1 MTRTTRIPLT
11 FAAAFAA
18 LAVAAPAASANGD
31 DAPAPRAQPRA
42 ATLKVM
48 TRNIYLGADISKPI
62 GKTGDEFVQ
71 ANTEVWDTVRE
82 TNFPARARLLAREI
96 ARTRPDLIGLQE
108 VALWRRGAQGVSD
121 GAETPA
127 RRVVYD
133 FLRILRRALARRGLE
148 YRVGSVQNE
157 ADVEGPTSY
166 GYDVRLT
173 MRDAIL
179 VKRREGL
186 RIRRRSGD
194 NFTARFAVPTPVG
207 VYQVLRG
214 WTAVDM
220 SFRGRRFRFLNTH
233 LEAFLPSVRQ
243 AQAVELVAPGGP
255 ANHPRPVILV
265 GDLNSDPDGRD
276 NGDPIPYE
284 TLAAAGFR
292 DTWDLAHGSRLAN
305 SCCMNQENIKDPP
318 PAPFDHHIDHIL
330 VKPTMRTLS
339 NRIVGNDRR
348 NRTGSGLWPS
358 DHGGHVAR
366 LRLPRR

>member
-1 MTRTTRIPLT
+1 MTRSTRVPLT
-11 FAAAFAA
+11 LAAAIAA
-18 LAVAAPAASANGD
+18 LAALAAAAPAASANGD
-31 DAPAPRAQPRA
+31 GAPRAQPRA

-48 TRNIYLGADISKPI
+48 TRNIYLGADIAKPI
-62 GKTGDEFVQ
+62 GQTGDAFVQ

-121 GAETPA
+121 GSQTPA
-127 RRVVYD
+127 RRVVYN

-148 YRVGSVQNE
+148 YRLGSVQNE

-194 NFTARFAVPTPVG
+194 NFEARFVVPTPAG

-220 SFRGRRFRFLNTH
+220 SFRGRRFRFLDTH
-233 LEAFLPSVRQ
+233 LEAFVPSVRQ
-243 AQAVELVAPGGP
+243 AQAAELVAPGGP
-255 ANHPRPVILV
+255 ADRARVILV
-265 GDLNSDPDGRD
+265 GDINSDPDARD

-284 TLAAAGFR
+284 TITAAGFR
-292 DTWDLAHGSRLAN
+292 DAWDLRYGSRLAN
-305 SCCMNQENIKDPP
+305 SCCMNQENVKDPP
-318 PAPFDHHIDHIL
+318 PAPFDHHIDHIF
-330 VKPTMRTLS
+330 VKPRMRTLS
-339 NRIVGNDRR
+339 NRIVGNDRS
-348 NRTGSGLWPS
+348 NRTRSGLWPS

-366 LRLPRR
+366 LRLPR

>member
-1 MTRTTRIPLT
+1 MPTRIRIVL
-11 FAAAFAA
+11 A
-18 LAVAAPAASANGD
+18 LLALFAVAAPAAEA
-31 DAPAPRAQPRA
+31 ARKPRPD
-42 ATLKVM
+42 LKVM

-62 GKTGDEFVQ
+62 GQVGDAFVQ

-96 ARTRPDLIGLQE
+96 RRTKPDLIGLQE

-121 GAETPA
+121 GPQTPA
-127 RRVVYD
+127 RQVVYD
-133 FLRILRRALARRGLE
+133 FLRTLRRALARQGMR

-179 VKRREGL
+179 VRRRPGL
-186 RIRRRSGD
+186 RIRGRSGE
-194 NFTARFAVPTPVG
+194 NFTARFTVPTPVG
-207 VYQVLRG
+207 VYQVVRG

-220 SFRGRRFRFLNTH
+220 SFRGRRFRFLDTH
-233 LEAFLPSVRQ
+233 LEAFVSGVRQ
-243 AQAVELVAPGGP
+243 AQAAELVAPGGP
-255 ANHPRPVILV
+255 ADRSRVILV
-265 GDLNSDPDGRD
+265 GDLNSDPDARD
-276 NGDPIPYE
+276 NGDPVPYQ
-284 TLAAAGFR
+284 TLAGAGFL

-305 SCCMNQENIKDPP
+305 SCCMNQENVKDPP

-330 VKPTMRTLS
+330 VKPRMRTLS

-348 NRTGSGLWPS
+348 NRTRSGLWPS
-358 DHGGHVAR
+358 DHGGHVAK
-366 LRLPRR
+366 LRIPRG

>member
-1 MTRTTRIPLT
+1 MSRLTRVLPILAACVA
-11 FAAAFAA
+11 FLAAAVPAT
-18 LAVAAPAASANGD
+18 AAPSGD
-31 DAPAPRAQPRA
+31 SQAGR
-42 ATLKVM
+42 TLKVM

-62 GKTGDEFVQ
+62 GKTGDAFVQ
-71 ANTEVWDTVRE
+71 ANTEVWNTVRE

-121 GAETPA
+121 GPQTPA
-127 RRVVYD
+127 RQVVYN
-133 FLRILRRALARRGLE
+133 FLRILRRSLADRGLR

-157 ADVEGPTSY
+157 ADVEGPTSH

-179 VKRREGL
+179 VKRRKGL
-186 RIRRRSGD
+186 RIRGRSGD
-194 NFTARFAVPTPVG
+194 NFTARFTVPTPVG
-207 VYQVLRG
+207 VYNVLRG

-220 SFRGRRFRFLNTH
+220 SYRGRRFRFLDTH
-233 LEAFLPSVRQ
+233 LEAYVPAVRQ
-243 AQAVELVAPGGP
+243 AQAAELVAPGGP
-255 ANHPRPVILV
+255 ADRARVILV
-265 GDLNSDPDGRD
+265 GDLNSEPQARD
-276 NGDPIPYE
+276 NGDPVPYE
-284 TLAAAGFR
+284 TITGAGFL

-305 SCCMNQENIKDPP
+305 SCCMNQENVKDPP

-339 NRIVGNDRR
+339 NRIVGNNRR
-348 NRTGSGLWPS
+348 NRTRSGLWPS
-358 DHGGHVAR
+358 DHGGHVAK

>member
-1 MTRTTRIPLT
+1 MTRTARILLT
-11 FAAAFAA
+11 LGAAIAA
-18 LAVAAPAASANGD
+18 LAAAAPAASANGGD
-31 DAPAPRAQPRA
+31 TPRAQPRA

-62 GKTGDEFVQ
+62 GQVGDAFVQ
-71 ANTEVWDTVRE
+71 ANTEVWDTARE

-121 GAETPA
+121 GSQTPA
-127 RRVVYD
+127 REVVYD
-133 FLRILRRALARRGLE
+133 FLRLLRRALAQRGLS
-148 YRVGSVQNE
+148 YRLGSVQNE

-179 VKRREGL
+179 VKRRAGL
-186 RIRRRSGD
+186 RIRGRSGE

-220 SFRGRRFRFLNTH
+220 SFRGRRFRFLDTH
-233 LEAFLPSVRQ
+233 LEAFVASVRQ
-243 AQAVELVAPGGP
+243 AQAAELVAPGGP
-255 ANHPRPVILV
+255 ADHARPVILV
-265 GDLNSDPDGRD
+265 GDLNSEPDSRD

-284 TLAAAGFR
+284 TLAADGFV

-339 NRIVGNDRR
+339 NRIVGNDPR
-348 NRTGSGLWPS
+348 NRTRSGLWPS
-358 DHGGHVAR
+358 DHGGHVAK

>member
-18 LAVAAPAASANGD
+18 LAVAAPPASANGD

-62 GKTGDEFVQ
+62 GQTGDAFVQ
-71 ANTEVWDTVRE
+71 ANTEVWDMVRE
-82 TNFPARARLLAREI
+82 TNFPARAPRLAREI
-96 ARTRPDLIGLQE
+96 ARTKPDLIGLQE

-121 GAETPA
+121 GPQTPA
-127 RRVVYD
+127 RQVVYD
-133 FLRILRRALARRGLE
+133 FLRILRRALADRGLR
-148 YRVGSVQNE
+148 YRLGSVQNE
-157 ADVEGPTSY
+157 ADVEGPTTY

-179 VKRREGL
+179 VKRRKGL

-194 NFTARFAVPTPVG
+194 NFTAAFTVPTPVG
-207 VYQVLRG
+207 VYNVLRG

-220 SFRGRRFRFLNTH
+220 SYRGRRFRFLDTH
-233 LEAFLPSVRQ
+233 LEAYIPAVRQ
-243 AQAVELVAPGGP
+243 AQAAELVAPGGP
-255 ANHPRPVILV
+255 ADRARVILV
-265 GDLNSDPDGRD
+265 GDLNSEPQARD
-276 NGDPIPYE
+276 SGDPVPYQ
-284 TLAAAGFR
+284 TLTGAGFR
-292 DTWDLAHGSRLAN
+292 DTWDLRHGSRLAN
-305 SCCMNQENIKDPP
+305 SCCMDQENIKDPP

-330 VKPTMRTLS
+330 VKPRMKTLS
-339 NRIVGNDRR
+339 NKIVGNDRR
-348 NRTGSGLWPS
+348 NRTRSGLWPS
-358 DHGGHVAR
+358 DHGGHVAK